1 MVVLATAA
9 TVIAS
14 QALISGLFSLAQQAI
29 DLGFCPRLR
38 IVHTSQ
44 EMKGQIYVPALNY
57 SLMIACLVVVIGF
70 GDSSG
75 LAGAYGIAVTGTM
88 IITSA
93 LFFIL
98 ITRRWR
104 WSLWK
109 AVPLVAL
116 FLIFDIS
123 YFLANLLKIVDGGWF
138 TLLTAI
144 FLTIF
149 ITTWKKGRAE
159 MTQRVGTRL
168 PLKLF
173 LEDVPRHHIPRVPG
187 TAVFM
192 SSHPEETSLVLLH
205 HFKHTK
211 ILYERVVFLSIL
223 SSNIPI
229 VPAKE
234 RVRVDDLGQGFYQI
248 VAYNGYMQSPNVP
261 EILALAEK
269 CGLHINPEETTFYLG
284 RVTLLTTGDS
294 KMMRWRKGLYAM
306 MSRMA
311 GSPTVYFGLPAN
323 RVVELGAQIEL

>member
-1 MVVLATAA
+1 
-9 TVIAS
+9 
-14 QALISGLFSLAQQAI
+14 
-29 DLGFCPRLR
+29 
-38 IVHTSQ
+38 
-44 EMKGQIYVPALNY
+44 
-57 SLMIACLVVVIGF
+57 MIACLGVVIGF
-70 GDSSG
+70 GESSG

-88 IITSA
+88 IITST

-109 AVPLVAL
+109 TVPLVAL

-123 YFLANLLKIVDGGWF
+123 FFLGNLLKIVDGGWF

-144 FLTIF
+144 LLTILMT
-149 ITTWKKGRAE
+149 IWRKGRAE
-159 MTQRVGTRL
+159 MMQRVGTRL

-173 LEDVPRHHIPRVPG
+173 LEDVPRHHIHRVPG

-192 SSHPEETSLVLLH
+192 SIHPEETSLVLLH
-205 HFKHTK
+205 HLKHTK

-234 RVRVDDLGQGFYQI
+234 RVRVDDLGQEFYQI
-248 VAYNGYMQSPNVP
+248 VANNGYMQRPNVP
-261 EILALAEK
+261 EILKLAEK
-269 CGLHINPEETTFYLG
+269 CGLHINPEKTTFYLG

-294 KMMRWRKGLYAM
+294 KMMRWCKGLFAM
-306 MSRMA
+306 MLRMA